1 MEYTV
6 LGNSNLKVSK
16 VCLGCMGFG
25 RVTNDEND
33 WHLGLEDTKAIIKY
47 ALDHGI
53 NFFDTAMGYGNGE
66 SERCLGIA
74 LKEYARREDVVV
86 ATKFLPMNPETKAT
100 GISYQ
105 DYIEQCVDASLERLG
120 MDYIDLYI
128 YHIWDFSAKMEDI
141 MEGLNR
147 VVKNGKVK
155 AIGVSNCF
163 AYQLA
168 MCNEIAKHHGWEPFV
183 SVQGHY
189 NLIFREEEREM
200 ARYCKENN
208 IAMTPYSGLAAGRL
222 AKLPTE
228 KTARLAQD
236 KMAISKYDGTKEADS
251 KIIERVVEIANKR
264 NVSMAEV
271 ALSWLMEK
279 VASPV
284 VGVTKISQIDALYKA
299 SDLKLTEE
307 EMKYLEELYV
317 PHSLVGVMSWYK

>member
-25 RVTNDEND
+25 KIEDSSND
-33 WHLGLEDTKAIIKY
+33 WHVGLEETKTIIKY
-47 ALDHGI
+47 ALDQGI
-53 NFFDTAMGYGNGE
+53 NFFDTARGYGN
-66 SERCLGIA
+66 SEKFLGIA
-74 LKEYARREDVVV
+74 LKEYAKRENIVV

-105 DYIEQCVDASLERLG
+105 DYIEQCVDTSLENLG

-147 VVKNGKVK
+147 VVQKGKVK
-155 AIGVSNCF
+155 AIGISNCF

-168 MCNEIAKHHGWEPFV
+168 MCNEIAKNNGWAQFV

-189 NLIFREEEREM
+189 NLIHREEEREM
-200 ARYCKENN
+200 ARFCRENN

-222 AKLPTE
+222 AKHPSE
-228 KTARLAQD
+228 RTARLDQD

-251 KIIERVVEIANKR
+251 KIISRVIEIAEKR

-271 ALSWLMEK
+271 ALSWLMSK

-284 VGVTKISQIDALYKA
+284 VGVTKLSQIDALAKA

-307 EMKYLEELYV
+307 ENTYLEELYV
-317 PHSLVGVMSWYK
+317 PHQLVGVMSWYK